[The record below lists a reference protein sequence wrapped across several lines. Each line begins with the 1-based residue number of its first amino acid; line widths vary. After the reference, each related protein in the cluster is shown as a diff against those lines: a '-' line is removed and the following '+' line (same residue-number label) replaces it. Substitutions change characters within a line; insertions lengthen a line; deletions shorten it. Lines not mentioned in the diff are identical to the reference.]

1 MTIFFNA
8 FHSPLGAHSSFT
20 LGCKGKSGGLGL
32 EMGTPACENVYIGLQ
47 NRDDKKY
54 SALPFY
60 EVEESESI
68 RYDHEGNKIETQ
80 AVLSVFYDKEIN
92 RDFKT
97 GTDVWHVDD
106 LTCSIYSSPVSA
118 PDPLKSPMEDQM
130 RAYCPAVV
138 IELKIDNRN
147 CANERTAFIGYN
159 AENSS
164 DNMNFIYNL
173 PKGFKGIAKGRST
186 AMITNSDYAF
196 AAQGFNAEAILT
208 EKKHQNY
215 NFGLGDTG
223 LLLFTAPAG
232 QESVFKIAVCFYRAG
247 IVTSGEATSYWYS
260 KFFDS
265 INQVGTFALKN
276 FEYYRQNSLEID
288 KDFDAPYLNDAQRFQ
303 LAHAIHSYFGS
314 TQLLDWNHK
323 PFWVVNEGEY
333 RMMNTFDLTVDQL
346 FFEMRQNPWTVKNE
360 LDMFVKRYSYTDK
373 VHFPGEDNIYPGGIS
388 FTHDMGKNNH
398 ISRPQYST
406 YELFGLEGC
415 FSHMTHEQLVNW
427 ILCAAVYI
435 KKSDDSNWLA
445 ENMNIFEQCLESMLN
460 RDNPD
465 PKKRNGIMAL
475 DSSRTIDGA
484 EITTYDSLDQ
494 SLGQARNN
502 VYMAVKSWAA
512 YLALAEILDK
522 DISLTAEKQADL
534 AGKTISSFLNEDGFI
549 PAIMGEKCDSK
560 IIPAI
565 EGLVFPYV
573 LGMNDAL
580 DTRGK
585 YGGLLKALRTH
596 FETVLVKGTCIY
608 EDNGWKLS
616 SSADNSWLSKIYLC
630 QFVARQ
636 ILKVVTPATGEL
648 SDIAHQNW
656 LLKPENLFFAWSDQM
671 KSGVAHGSK
680 YYPRGVTN
688 ILWLEGKNETTI
700 VKNGKTGSEEQES
713 YCKKCKY

>member
-47 NRDDKKY
+47 NRNDKNY

-60 EVEESESI
+60 EIEESESI
-68 RYDHEGNKIETQ
+68 RYDHDGNKIETQ
-80 AVLSVFYDKEIN
+80 AVLSVFDDNKISRE
-92 RDFKT
+92 FKT
-97 GTDVWHVDD
+97 GTDVWQADD
-106 LTCSIYSSPVSA
+106 LTCSIFSAPVSA
-118 PDPLKSPMEDQM
+118 PDPATSSIEGQM
-130 RAYCPAVV
+130 LAYCPAVV

-159 AENSS
+159 AENSTDS
-164 DNMNFIYNL
+164 MNFIYDL
-173 PKGFKGIAKGRST
+173 PEGFKGIAKGRST
-186 AMITNSDYAF
+186 AMITDSQVAQT
-196 AAQGFNAEAILT
+196 AQGFDAERILS
-208 EKKHQNY
+208 EKNIENY
-215 NFGLGDTG
+215 NFGLGGTG
-223 LLLFTAPAG
+223 LLLFIAPAG
-232 QESVFKIAVCFYRAG
+232 EEVSFKVVICFHRAG
-247 IVTSGEATSYWYS
+247 IVTSGAATSYWYS
-260 KFFDS
+260 RFFDS
-265 INQVGTFALKN
+265 INQVGIFALSN
-276 FEYYRQNSLEID
+276 FEYYQKNSLKID
-288 KDFDAPYLNDAQRFQ
+288 KDFDAPHLNNAQRFQ
-303 LAHAIHSYFGS
+303 LAHAIRSYFGS
-314 TQLLDWNHK
+314 TQLLDWDNE

-346 FFEMRQNPWTVKNE
+346 FFEIRQNPWTVKNE

-373 VHFPGEDNIYPGGIS
+373 VHFPGEENIYPGGIS

-406 YELFGLEGC
+406 YELFGLNGC

-427 ILCAAVYI
+427 VLCAAVYV

-445 ENMNIFEQCLESMLN
+445 ENMDIFEKCFESMLN

-465 PKKRNGIMAL
+465 PNKRNGIMAL
-475 DSSRTIDGA
+475 DSSRTIAGS

-494 SLGQARNN
+494 SLGQSRNN

-512 YLALAEILDK
+512 YLALTEVLNDELSLSAENQA
-522 DISLTAEKQADL
+522 SLAAE
-534 AGKTISSFLNEDGFI
+534 TISSFLNKDGFI
-549 PAIMGEKCDSK
+549 TAIMGEQCDSK

-565 EGLVFPYV
+565 EGLVFAYV
-573 LGMNDAL
+573 LGMNDTL
-580 DTRGK
+580 DENGK
-585 YGGLLKALRTH
+585 YTGLIKALKTH
-596 FETVLVKGTCIY
+596 FQTVLVKGTCLY

-636 ILKVVTPATGEL
+636 ILNIDTTATGEL
-648 SDIAHQNW
+648 ADIAHQNW
-656 LLKPENLFFAWSDQM
+656 LLKPENIFFAWSDQM
-671 KSGVAHGSK
+671 RSGVAHGSK

-688 ILWLEGKNETTI
+688 ILWLEE
-700 VKNGKTGSEEQES
+700 
-713 YCKKCKY
+713 KK